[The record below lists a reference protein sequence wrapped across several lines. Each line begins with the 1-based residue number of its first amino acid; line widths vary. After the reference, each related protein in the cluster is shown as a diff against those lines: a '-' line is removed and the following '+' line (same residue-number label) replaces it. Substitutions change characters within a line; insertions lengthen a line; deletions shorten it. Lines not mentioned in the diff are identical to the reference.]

1 MKPILV
7 TGAGGFVG
15 HAILTA
21 LLRRGGRVVAL
32 EAGDCGRLTL
42 QAELES
48 GLSVLQGDVC
58 DADLV
63 DRLFAMHEPR
73 AVIHCAAVVG
83 VLASLQSPRQLFRVN
98 LEGSINLFEAM
109 AEHGTPR
116 MIHISSE
123 EIYGAFEAERIDE
136 DHPQRPLHAYGI
148 SKAAVEHLGRSYRE
162 THSVNCVNIR
172 TSWVYGPNFPRDRV
186 PMNMIRAVARRE
198 PLLVPG
204 GAEERI
210 DHTYLDD
217 LVSGVLGALD
227 CPDHAHD
234 AYHVSSA
241 SSPSLGQIAAILA
254 ELDPTAPTICVGSGP
269 YRHSGAVTMPRK
281 GALDCS
287 RAAAAFGYKPKFDI
301 RAGLE
306 ATLHAERRA
315 LKHLEIA
322 HG

>member
-1 MKPILV
+1 MNPILV

-15 HAILTA
+15 HAILAT
-21 LLRRGGRVVAL
+21 LLRRGDRVVAL
-32 EAGDCGRLTL
+32 EAGDCARLTAYAG
-42 QAELES
+42 AEP
-48 GLSVLQGDVC
+48 GLSVAQGDVC
-58 DADLV
+58 DPDTV
-63 DRLFAMHEPR
+63 GRLFAMHEPR
-73 AVIHCAAVVG
+73 AVIHCAAIVG

-109 AEHGTPR
+109 AEYRTPR

-123 EIYGAFEAERIDE
+123 EIYGAFESERIDE

-162 THSVNCVNIR
+162 THGVNCINIR

-198 PLLVPG
+198 LLLVPG
-204 GAEERI
+204 GADERI

-227 CPDHAHD
+227 CPDHPHD

-241 SSPSLGQIAAILA
+241 SSPSLAEIATILA
-254 ELDPTAPTICVGSGP
+254 ELDPSAPPVTVGSGP
-269 YRHSGAVTMPRK
+269 YRHAGEVTMPRK
-281 GALDCS
+281 GTLDCS

-306 ATLHAERRA
+306 ATLNAERHA
-315 LKHLEIA
+315 LKHPEIA

>member
-1 MKPILV
+1 MNPILV

-15 HAILTA
+15 RAIVTA
-21 LLRRGGRVVAL
+21 LLRRGERVVAL
-32 EAGDCGRLTL
+32 DAGDCARLTK
-42 QAELES
+42 QADSEP
-48 GLSVLQGDVC
+48 GFFVVQGDVC

-63 DRLFAMHEPR
+63 GRLFAMHEPR

-123 EIYGAFEAERIDE
+123 EIYGDFEAERIDE
-136 DHPQRPLHAYGI
+136 GHPQRPLHAYGI

-162 THSVNCVNIR
+162 TRGVNCINIR

-186 PMNMIRAVARRE
+186 PMNMVRAVARRE

-227 CPDHAHD
+227 CRHHEHD

-241 SSPSLGQIAAILA
+241 SNPSLGEIAAILGD
-254 ELDPTAPTICVGSGP
+254 LDPTAPPITVSSGP

-287 RAAAAFGYKPKFDI
+287 RAAEAFGYKPRFDI

-306 ATLHAERRA
+306 ATLHAERHA
-315 LKHLEIA
+315 LKHPEIA

>member
-1 MKPILV
+1 MNPILI

-15 HAILTA
+15 HAIVVA
-21 LLRRGGRVVAL
+21 LLRRGDRVVAL
-32 EAGDCGRLTL
+32 EAGDCGRLT
-42 QAELES
+42 AYADLEP
-48 GLSVLQGDVC
+48 GLSVVQADVC

-63 DRLFAMHEPR
+63 NRLFAMHEPR

-109 AEHGTPR
+109 TEYATPR

-162 THSVNCVNIR
+162 THDVNCINIR

-227 CPDHAHD
+227 CLHHTHD
-234 AYHVSSA
+234 AYHISSA
-241 SSPSLGQIAAILA
+241 SSPSLAEIAGILA
-254 ELDPTAPTICVGSGP
+254 EIDPTAPPITVGSGP
-269 YRHSGAVTMPRK
+269 YRHSGTVTMPRK

-287 RAAAAFGYKPKFDI
+287 RAAVAFGYKPKFDI

-306 ATLHAERRA
+306 ATFHAERHA
-315 LKHLEIA
+315 LKHPEIA